1 MLYINNIRYKGRWW
15 LTALSLVIFLF
26 SFTTAGAQKK
36 EMAQARSYIKSG
48 KNLDKAEQMLT
59 ALLEKDSANRMNPKI
74 HALLYQAVQ
83 RQYDMGNEKLYLGQ
97 KYDTTALFNLTRR
110 MFLICQRL
118 DTLDARPDQKGRV
131 RPEYRQKHA
140 EALNE
145 IRRNLYLGG
154 RFFLSHNR
162 PDEAFPYFDCYLD
175 CARQPLFTDYHYSER
190 DTLMKDTAYWAT
202 YTGFRESLPAH
213 TLKYADCA
221 RQDTAKLSFTL
232 QYMAEAYSQLR
243 DDEGYRNTLSEGF
256 RRFPEHAY
264 FYPRLMDFYNA
275 HERYDEALQLT
286 DSALKVNPHSEIF
299 LFGKSTV
306 LLNMGRNEES
316 LEVSRQLIGINNT
329 LAEPYFNAGTAIL
342 NFIQALSPD
351 TPRATLNAKR
361 KTYYQLARP
370 YMEHYRKLAP
380 QQQHKWAPALYTIYL
395 NLNMGRQFEE
405 IDRLLKN

>member
-1 MLYINNIRYKGRWW
+1 MFDIIIRYKGKWW
-15 LTALSLVIFLF
+15 LTALSLVICLL
-26 SFTTAGAQKK
+26 SFCPAMAQKK

-48 KNLDKAEQMLT
+48 KNLDKAEQMLNE
-59 ALLEKDSANRMNPKI
+59 LLAKDSANMQNPKI
-74 HALLYQAVQ
+74 HELLFQAVR
-83 RQYDMGNEKLYLGQ
+83 RQYDMGNEKLYLRQ
-97 KYDTTALFNLTRR
+97 NYDTTALFNLTRR
-110 MFLICQRL
+110 MFTICQRL
-118 DTLDARPDQKGRV
+118 DSIDARPDKKGRV

-140 EALNE
+140 EALHE

-154 RFFLSHNR
+154 RFFLTHNQ
-162 PDEAFPYFDCYLD
+162 PAEAFDFFDTYLD
-175 CARQPLFTDYHYSER
+175 CARQPLFADYHYEER
-190 DTLMKDTAYWAT
+190 DTLMKDAAYWAT

-213 TLKYADCA
+213 TLKYAECA
-221 RQDTAKLSFTL
+221 LQDTAKLSFTL
-232 QYMAEAYSQLR
+232 QYLAEAYNLQH
-243 DDEGYRNTLSEGF
+243 DDARYRETLADGF
-256 RRFPEHAY
+256 RRYPLHAY

-286 DSALKVNPHSEIF
+286 DSALTVNPHSEIF

-342 NFIQALSPD
+342 NLIEALSPN

-395 NLNMGRQFEE
+395 NLNLGRQFEE
-405 IDRLLKN
+405 IDKLMKN

>member
-1 MLYINNIRYKGRWW
+1 MSYNNIRYKGRWW
-15 LTALSLVIFLF
+15 LTALSLAIFLF
-26 SFTTAGAQKK
+26 SFTTAEAQKK

-110 MFLICQRL
+110 MFFICQRL

-140 EALNE
+140 EALHE

-162 PDEAFPYFDCYLD
+162 PDEAFPFFDCYLD

-190 DTLMKDTAYWAT
+190 DTLMKEAAYWAT

-213 TLKYADCA
+213 TLKYAELA
-221 RQDTAKLSFTL
+221 LQDTAKLSFTL
-232 QYMAEAYSQLR
+232 QYIAEAYSQLQ
-243 DDEGYRNTLSEGF
+243 DDSLYVNTLREGF
-256 RRFPEHAY
+256 RHYPEHAY
-264 FYPRLMDFYNA
+264 FYPHLMDYYNA
-275 HERYDEALQLT
+275 HERYEDALLLT
-286 DSALKVNPHSEIF
+286 DSALTVNPLSVIF
-299 LFGKSTV
+299 LFGKSTA

-342 NFIQALSPD
+342 NLIQTLSQD

-395 NLNMGRQFEE
+395 NLNLGRQFEE
-405 IDRLLKN
+405 IDRILKN

>member
-1 MLYINNIRYKGRWW
+1 MSYNNIRYKGRWW
-15 LTALSLVIFLF
+15 LTALSLAIFLF
-26 SFTTAGAQKK
+26 SFTTAEAQKK

-110 MFLICQRL
+110 MFFICQRL
-118 DTLDARPDQKGRV
+118 DSLDARPDQKGRV

-140 EALNE
+140 EALHE

-162 PDEAFPYFDCYLD
+162 PDEAFPFFDCYLD

-190 DTLMKDTAYWAT
+190 DTLMKEAAYWAT
-202 YTGFRESLPAH
+202 YTGFRESLPVH

-221 RQDTAKLSFTL
+221 LQDTAKLSFTL
-232 QYMAEAYSQLR
+232 QYMAEAYNQLH
-243 DDEGYRNTLSEGF
+243 DDNGYRNTLSDGF
-256 RRFPEHAY
+256 HRFPEHAY
-264 FYPRLMDFYNA
+264 FYPRLLDFYNA
-275 HERYDEALQLT
+275 RGQYDEALQLT
-286 DSALKVNPHSEIF
+286 DSALTVNPHSEIF

-342 NFIQALSPD
+342 NLIQTLSQD